1 MAKKGNNQLLVG
13 LDIGTSKVAVIVA
26 DTRDDGTLEI
36 IGHGEAPSKG
46 LSRGVVVDIEATTSA
61 IRRAVEEAE
70 LMAGCRVQSVYAGIS
85 GNHVRAVN
93 SQGIVA
99 VRNREVTETDKERV
113 IDAARAVVIPADQR
127 VLHVVPQ
134 EWSVD
139 GQEGIREPA
148 GMAGVRLEA
157 KVHIVSVG
165 TSAAQNIYKC
175 VEGCG
180 LEIDRLIL
188 EPLASSYAVLQPDE
202 RDLGVCLVDIG
213 HGTADIA
220 IFKDGSIRH
229 IAVVPVAGEYVT
241 RDIAAMFRTPSQSAE
256 SIKRQYGC
264 AWPPMCEP
272 GEAIEVPS
280 TGDHPAR
287 QISRQEMAEV
297 IKARYEELFREF
309 IARELHR
316 SGFYDL
322 IASGIVLT
330 GGSARLPG
338 VIELAEEIFQ
348 VPVRLGLPQEQVK
361 GITDVTKN
369 PSYATAVGLLLFGR
383 DQRPQERVDFDQAG
397 LKQLWGRL
405 RNWFQGNF

>member
-1 MAKKGNNQLLVG
+1 MVKKTNSQLLVG
-13 LDIGTSKVAVIVA
+13 LDIGTSKVAVIVGDMGA
-26 DTRDDGTLEI
+26 DGTLEI
-36 IGHGEAPSKG
+36 VGHGEAPSRG

-70 LMAGCRVQSVYAGIS
+70 LMAGCRVQSVFAGIS

-99 VRNREVTETDKERV
+99 VRSREVNETDKERV
-113 IDAARAVVIPADQR
+113 IDAARAVIIPADQQ

-139 GQEGIREPA
+139 GQDGIREPA

-157 KVHIVSVG
+157 KVHIVSVS

-175 VEGCG
+175 VERCG
-180 LEIDRLIL
+180 LQVDRLML
-188 EPLASSYAVLQPDE
+188 EPLASSYSVLQPDE

-256 SIKRQYGC
+256 AIKREHGC
-264 AWPPMCEP
+264 AWPSMLNGTEV
-272 GEAIEVPS
+272 IEVPS
-280 TGDHPAR
+280 TGDHPSR
-287 QISRQEMAEV
+287 QISRQEMSEV
-297 IKARYEELFREF
+297 IKARYQELFRDF

-338 VIELAEEIFQ
+338 VVELAEDTFQ
-348 VPVRLGLPQEQVK
+348 VPVRLGLPQQVR
-361 GITDVTKN
+361 GITDVTRN
-369 PSYATAVGLLLFGR
+369 PAYATAVGLLLFGR
-383 DQRPQERVDFDQAG
+383 DQRGEDRVDFEGAG
-397 LKQLWGRL
+397 AKRMWRRVRG
-405 RNWFQGNF
+405 WVKGNF

>member
-1 MAKKGNNQLLVG
+1 MAKKQTNDQLLVG
-13 LDIGTSKVAVIVA
+13 LDIGTSKVAAIVGDIAA
-26 DTRDDGTLEI
+26 DGSMEVV
-36 IGHGEAPSKG
+36 GHGEAPSHG
-46 LSRGVVVDIEATTSA
+46 LSRGVVVDIEATTNA

-70 LMAGCRVQSVYAGIS
+70 LMAGCRVQSVFAGIS

-99 VRNREVTETDKERV
+99 VRNREVSEVDKERV
-113 IDAARAVVIPADQR
+113 IDAARAIVIPADQK

-165 TSAAQNIYKC
+165 TSAAQNIHKC
-175 VEGCG
+175 VERCG
-180 LEIDRLIL
+180 LQVDRLML

-241 RDIAAMFRTPSQSAE
+241 RDIAAMFRTPSASAE
-256 SIKRQYGC
+256 GIKREYGC
-264 AWPPMCEP
+264 AWPPMVAN

-280 TGDHPAR
+280 TGDHPPR
-287 QISRQEMAEV
+287 HISRQEMAEV
-297 IKARYEELFREF
+297 IKARYQELFRDF

-338 VIELAEEIFQ
+338 VIELAEDTFQ
-348 VPVRLGLPQEQVK
+348 VPVRLGLPQQVK
-361 GITDVTKN
+361 GITDVTRN
-369 PSYATAVGLLLFGR
+369 PAYATAVGLLLFGR
-383 DQRPQERVDFDQAG
+383 DQRAHEGPETGKANVS
-397 LKQLWGRL
+397 QLWSRV